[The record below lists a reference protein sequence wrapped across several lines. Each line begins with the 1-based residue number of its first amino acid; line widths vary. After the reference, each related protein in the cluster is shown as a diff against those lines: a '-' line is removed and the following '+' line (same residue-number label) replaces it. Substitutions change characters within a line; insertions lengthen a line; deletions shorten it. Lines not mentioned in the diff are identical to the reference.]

1 MTRRLLSILVGVGL
15 LGGVGLLVLL
25 AGDPRVGRLLLDQRR
40 PDVLVRG
47 DVGGE
52 KIEFLRNPD
61 VVRVLQDGY
70 GVRVDPRRVGS
81 LEMARSPS
89 AGADFIW
96 PAHETAADLFRALGR
111 HPAGEANI
119 FSTPIVVLSW
129 TPVVRALEAQGY
141 VARQDGTYY
150 LLKLDALLADV
161 RRSRPWAELGLPQL
175 FGPVSVISTHP
186 AQSNSGMMFAALAA
200 TVMNGGRTPTPDDMD
215 RIGPDLRAMFERL
228 GRMED
233 SSGKIFQQFLSQGMG
248 AFPLM
253 VAYENQLIEYYEAAP
268 EAERQVIADRVRV
281 LYPVPTTWASH
292 PLLALNDNGRRLIE
306 ALQDPEIRRIA
317 WTRHGFRRPGAPI
330 AERPEAAAKL
340 GMPADVGGVVP
351 LPSTAAIERMLERYI
366 PAN

>member
-1 MTRRLLSILVGVGL
+1 
-15 LGGVGLLVLL
+15 
-25 AGDPRVGRLLLDQRR
+25 
-40 PDVLVRG
+40 
-47 DVGGE
+47 
-52 KIEFLRNPD
+52 
-61 VVRVLQDGY
+61 
-70 GVRVDPRRVGS
+70 
-81 LEMARSPS
+81 
-89 AGADFIW
+89 
-96 PAHETAADLFRALGR
+96 
-111 HPAGEANI
+111 
-119 FSTPIVVLSW
+119 
-129 TPVVRALEAQGY
+129 
-141 VARQDGTYY
+141 
-150 LLKLDALLADV
+150 
-161 RRSRPWAELGLPQL
+161 
-175 FGPVSVISTHP
+175 
-186 AQSNSGMMFAALAA
+186 
-200 TVMNGGRTPTPDDMD
+200 MNGGRTPTPDDMD